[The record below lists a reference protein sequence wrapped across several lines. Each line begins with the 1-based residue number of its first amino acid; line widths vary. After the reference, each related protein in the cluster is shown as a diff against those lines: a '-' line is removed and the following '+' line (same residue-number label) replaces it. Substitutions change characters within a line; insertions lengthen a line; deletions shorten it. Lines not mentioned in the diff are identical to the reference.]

1 MSAGR
6 AAADPP
12 FTALV
17 LAGSRGPDDPVARA
31 GGVAHK
37 CLVPV
42 AGVPMAVRVVETL
55 AACPSVGR
63 IALALEDPA
72 LLDDLPALRPLIA
85 AGRCTALATGA
96 TPSLSVQRALDELPD
111 PLPLLVTTG
120 DHPLLTPEMIEHF
133 CAAARTT
140 GADLVAGLTPSSVI
154 RKAYPD
160 AQRTYLRFRD
170 ERYSGANLY
179 ALLGPDARRAVAFW
193 RRVEQERKRPWRL
206 ARAFGWRP
214 LLAYL
219 LGRLTLDGAMARASG
234 IIGARI
240 AAVVMPYAEA
250 AIDVDKPAD
259 LALAETILARRRGEA
274 RRVASRTRR
283 PERANRS
290 AKRDLVPA
298 APAGVPNPRRLIQ
311 TKGGIAMKRIGALVC
326 AFVLVAS
333 VAWGRSLPTV
343 EPEKVGLSSERLQ
356 RIAQVFQQEIDQGR
370 LPGAIVLIARKGE
383 VAYFESFGF
392 RDKAD
397 QRADV
402 EGCDLPHLLDDQ
414 AAWSRSRP

>member
-55 AACPSVGR
+55 AACRSVGR
-63 IALALEDPA
+63 IALALEHPA
-72 LLDDLPALRPLIA
+72 LLDDLPALRRLIA
-85 AGRCTALATGA
+85 AGRCTALATGP

-120 DHPLLTPEMIEHF
+120 DHPLLTPEMVEHF
-133 CAAARTT
+133 CADARRA
-140 GADLVAGLTPSSVI
+140 GADLVAGLTPAAAI

-206 ARAFGWRP
+206 VRAFGWRP

-219 LGRLTLDGAMARASG
+219 LGRLTLDDAMTRASEV
-234 IIGARI
+234 IGARI
-240 AAVVMPYAEA
+240 AAAVVPYAEA

-259 LALAETILARRRGEA
+259 LALAETILARRR
-274 RRVASRTRR
+274 
-283 PERANRS
+283 
-290 AKRDLVPA
+290 
-298 APAGVPNPRRLIQ
+298 
-311 TKGGIAMKRIGALVC
+311 
-326 AFVLVAS
+326 
-333 VAWGRSLPTV
+333 
-343 EPEKVGLSSERLQ
+343 
-356 RIAQVFQQEIDQGR
+356 
-370 LPGAIVLIARKGE
+370 
-383 VAYFESFGF
+383 
-392 RDKAD
+392 
-397 QRADV
+397 
-402 EGCDLPHLLDDQ
+402 
-414 AAWSRSRP
+414 

>member
-6 AAADPP
+6 AAADAL

-31 GGVAHK
+31 AGVAHK

-63 IALALEDPA
+63 IALTLEDPA

-85 AGRCTALATGA
+85 AGRCTALATAA

-111 PLPLLVTTG
+111 PLPLLVTTA
-120 DHPLLTPEMIEHF
+120 DHPLLTPEMVEHF

-259 LALAETILARRRGEA
+259 LALAETILARRR
-274 RRVASRTRR
+274 
-283 PERANRS
+283 
-290 AKRDLVPA
+290 
-298 APAGVPNPRRLIQ
+298 
-311 TKGGIAMKRIGALVC
+311 
-326 AFVLVAS
+326 
-333 VAWGRSLPTV
+333 
-343 EPEKVGLSSERLQ
+343 
-356 RIAQVFQQEIDQGR
+356 
-370 LPGAIVLIARKGE
+370 
-383 VAYFESFGF
+383 
-392 RDKAD
+392 
-397 QRADV
+397 
-402 EGCDLPHLLDDQ
+402 
-414 AAWSRSRP
+414 

>member
-1 MSAGR
+1 VSAGR
-6 AAADPP
+6 GAAGPP
-12 FTALV
+12 FTALI

-31 GGVAHK
+31 SGVAHK

-72 LLDDLPALRPLIA
+72 LLADLPALGPLIA
-85 AGRCTALATGA
+85 GGRCTPLATGA
-96 TPSLSVQRALDELPD
+96 TPSLSVQRALDELPE

-120 DHPLLTPEMIEHF
+120 DHPLLTPDMVEQF
-133 CAAARTT
+133 CAAARRAD
-140 GADLVAGLTPSSVI
+140 ADLVVGLTPASAI

-206 ARAFGWRP
+206 VRAFGWRP

-219 LGRLTLDGAMARASG
+219 LGRLTLDDAMARASA

-240 AAVVMPYAEA
+240 AAVVVPYAEA

-259 LALAETILARRRGEA
+259 LALAELILARRR
-274 RRVASRTRR
+274 
-283 PERANRS
+283 
-290 AKRDLVPA
+290 
-298 APAGVPNPRRLIQ
+298 
-311 TKGGIAMKRIGALVC
+311 
-326 AFVLVAS
+326 
-333 VAWGRSLPTV
+333 
-343 EPEKVGLSSERLQ
+343 
-356 RIAQVFQQEIDQGR
+356 
-370 LPGAIVLIARKGE
+370 
-383 VAYFESFGF
+383 
-392 RDKAD
+392 
-397 QRADV
+397 
-402 EGCDLPHLLDDQ
+402 
-414 AAWSRSRP
+414 